1 MSPELSKSRCFISL
15 SFKYTPSACYPE
27 YSWRRLSGPTNQPV
41 TSRRRTVQMSH
52 YRGSLFSPRR
62 FNEQRAVYRVVGD
75 PRCDRWRGG
84 SPHSTR
90 GRSGSLYEP
99 CLRRLTGVGCRG
111 CAPFLTEPPA
121 VRAIPSPRADSDT
134 LLRPTC
140 GTVEPTDGRSPPA
153 PSAGSA
159 RWLRRRRCRRQTDGP
174 CQRLGSSTG
183 WR

>member
-1 MSPELSKSRCFISL
+1 MSPELSKSRRFISL

-41 TSRRRTVQMSH
+41 TSRRRTVQMSD
-52 YRGSLFSPRR
+52 YRGSLLSPRR
-62 FNEQRAVYRVVGD
+62 FHEQRAVYRVVGD
-75 PRCDRWRGG
+75 PRCDRWRGVRRIPLGVAPGVCTSRVSVG
-84 SPHSTR
+84 SPELAPA
-90 GRSGSLYEP
+90 GVLRSSRSPQPYGL
-99 CLRRLTGVGCRG
+99 
-111 CAPFLTEPPA
+111 F
-121 VRAIPSPRADSDT
+121 PSPRADSDT